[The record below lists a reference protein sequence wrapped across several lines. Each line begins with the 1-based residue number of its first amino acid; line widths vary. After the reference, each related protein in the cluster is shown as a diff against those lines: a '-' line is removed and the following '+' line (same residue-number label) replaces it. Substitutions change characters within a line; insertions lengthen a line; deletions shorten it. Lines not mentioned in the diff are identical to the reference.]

1 MHFIMAND
9 GGFELKLTNDWIER
23 EGGVPKGLW
32 SFELKRNFSTGTELQ
47 IHKTSGAELQIH
59 KILGIVEKLERKME
73 KGRYRREDGEIRR
86 KDGEWKRR

>member
-32 SFELKRNFSTGTELQ
+32 SFELKRNFSTRTELQ

-59 KILGIVEKLERKME
+59 KILGIFLQRRVSGEIRK
-73 KGRYRREDGEIRR
+73 EDGE
-86 KDGEWKRR
+86 GEI

>member
-1 MHFIMAND
+1 M
-9 GGFELKLTNDWIER
+9 
-23 EGGVPKGLW
+23 
-32 SFELKRNFSTGTELQ
+32 Q

-86 KDGEWKRR
+86 KDGEWKMVELEGNMKN